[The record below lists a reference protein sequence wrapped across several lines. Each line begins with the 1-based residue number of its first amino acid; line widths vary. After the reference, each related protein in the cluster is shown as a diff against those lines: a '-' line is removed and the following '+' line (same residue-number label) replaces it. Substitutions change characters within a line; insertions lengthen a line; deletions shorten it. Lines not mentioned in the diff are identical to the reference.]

1 MAGEKSFDIV
11 SKVDLAEVENA
22 INQAMKEIYNR
33 YDFKGTKT
41 KIELDKEKNEIRILS
56 DDDFRLKS
64 VVDVLETK
72 FVKRKIPIKALEYSS
87 VEPAAGGAVRQSITL
102 QQGIPVDKAKE
113 IVKFLKTTK
122 MKLQG
127 EIQKDQVR
135 IKGKK
140 LDDLQK
146 FMSMLKEK
154 DLGIHMEF
162 VNYR

>member
-1 MAGEKSFDIV
+1 MADDKSFDIV

-41 KIELDKEKNEIRILS
+41 KIELDKDKNEIRILS

-64 VVDVLETK
+64 VIDVLETK
-72 FVKRKIPIKALEYSS
+72 FVKRKIPIKALEYGT
-87 VEPAAGGAVRQSITL
+87 VESASGGAVRQSITL
-102 QQGIPVDKAKE
+102 QQGIPMDKAKE
-113 IVKFLKTTK
+113 IIKILKAAK

-135 IKGKK
+135 IRGKK
-140 LDDLQK
+140 LDDLQT

-154 DLGIHMEF
+154 DIGIHMDF